1 MTNNIIIN
9 EFKKLVEFTKN
20 EIDLLKNEGKDKE
33 AKNMGFKVRIFS
45 NVISALKSYPDEIT
59 LENYKELSNIQGI
72 GKGSLDRI
80 KEILEKGYLSEL
92 KDFKDEKNEKKNAIE
107 ELEEI
112 VGIGRAHALELYEQ
126 GIKSIDELRKAIKNN
141 KVQVND
147 KILLGLKY
155 HGVYQINIP
164 RKEID
169 EYYKLISRLIKK
181 INKTLDLPE
190 NKKYIF
196 EICGSYRRGKMTSG
210 DIDVLI
216 SKKGT
221 KLEKTNGEK
230 HLERMVKKLKGNMK
244 HNNNKPLLV
253 DDMTDKNIKTKYMGF
268 SKLKDNPVRRIDIRF
283 IPYSSYYYALLYFTG
298 SGEFNKKMR
307 NVAKKKGLKLS
318 EYGLSDKDGNILKA
332 NSEREIF
339 KYLDM
344 EYLPPKLR

>member
-1 MTNNIIIN
+1 MSNNKIIN
-9 EFKKLVEFTKN
+9 EFKRLVSFTKTK
-20 EIDLLKNEGKDKE
+20 IDDSKKDGDVKK
-33 AKNMGFKVRIFS
+33 ANNLSFKIRIFN
-45 NVISALKSYPDEIT
+45 NVISALKTYPEEIT
-59 LENYKELSNIQGI
+59 LENYKDLLDVQGI
-72 GKGSLDRI
+72 GKGSVERI
-80 KEILEKGYLSEL
+80 KEILENGYLSEL
-92 KDFKDEKNEKKNAIE
+92 GSFKDEKMEKNNSLN

-112 VGIGRAHALELYEQ
+112 VGIGRAHALDLYDK
-126 GIKSIDELRKAIKNN
+126 GIKSIKDLRKAIKS
-141 KVQVND
+141 KDIEVND
-147 KILLGLKY
+147 KIKLGLKY
-155 HGVYQINIP
+155 HGVYKMDIP

-169 EYYKLISRLIKK
+169 KYYKLIEHLIKK
-181 INKTLDLPE
+181 INKTLDLPK
-190 NKKYIF
+190 NKEYLF

-221 KLEKTNGEK
+221 KLNKTNSEK
-230 HLERMVKKLKGNMK
+230 HLERIVGKLKKQMK
-244 HNNNKPLLV
+244 HNDGKPLLL

-298 SGEFNKKMR
+298 SGDLNKKMR
-307 NVAKKKGLKLS
+307 QIAKKKGLKLS

-332 NSEREIF
+332 NSERDIF